1 MLFSNKKNDT
11 ISGPAGFRHSNHF
24 RHPDHQER
32 PERDVIEMGVPN
44 REALHL
50 IEWKN
55 NLKCYLYGSSFS
67 YHGKGWISFE
77 NSLMPPGT
85 VIQRWKSEY
94 NYQGERHEPELIPLV
109 TEKEYRLRSY
119 WDCEPEQ
126 GLLIRLVFYDS
137 LGKVINS
144 LTDYGPEL
152 TFTCPQRCCSW
163 ELQLVNG
170 GVRRFEFYYLE
181 LTPVL
186 NSGKNWFPSGEP
198 AENTALLL
206 AESIGNSVICPDDRI
221 LRQIQNA
228 AVLPVQYAE
237 NEPMLQRT
245 VLTYLQKGSVL
256 IGYGPRGNRAVI
268 KCAAKYG
275 CRGFVSHAGVEDA
288 ALSILAENTVTCYES
303 VQSAESRRRV
313 QTLFLEGTL
322 NYGIVDYSNLLWEFP
337 FEML

>member
-1 MLFSNKKNDT
+1 MLFNNNKNNT
-11 ISGPAGFRHSNHF
+11 ISGSTG
-24 RHPDHQER
+24 HQGSL
-32 PERDVIEMGVPN
+32 ERDVVKKDVTEMEVPK
-44 REALHL
+44 REVLHL

-55 NLKCYLYGSSFS
+55 NLKCYLYGTLFS
-67 YHGKGWISFE
+67 YHGKGRISFE
-77 NSLMPPGT
+77 NSMMPPGT

-94 NYQGERHEPELIPLV
+94 NYQGERHEPDLVPLM
-109 TEKEYRLRSY
+109 TEKEYRLRAY

-126 GLLIRLVFYDS
+126 GLLIKILFYDS
-137 LGKVINS
+137 LGKVIES
-144 LTDYGPEL
+144 VTDYGPEL

-186 NSGKNWFPSGEP
+186 NSGRNWFPSGVP
-198 AENTALLL
+198 VENAALLF

-221 LRQIQNA
+221 LGQIKNA
-228 AVLPVQYAE
+228 VVIPVQYAE
-237 NEPMLQRT
+237 NELMLQRT
-245 VLTYLQKGSVL
+245 VLTYIQKDAVL

-268 KCAAKYG
+268 KCVAEYG
-275 CRGFVSHAGVEDA
+275 CRGFVSRAGIETATLHA
-288 ALSILAENTVTCYES
+288 LAERIVTCYES

-313 QTLFLEGTL
+313 QAIFLEGML
-322 NYGIVDYSNLLWEFP
+322 NHGIVDYSNLLWEFP